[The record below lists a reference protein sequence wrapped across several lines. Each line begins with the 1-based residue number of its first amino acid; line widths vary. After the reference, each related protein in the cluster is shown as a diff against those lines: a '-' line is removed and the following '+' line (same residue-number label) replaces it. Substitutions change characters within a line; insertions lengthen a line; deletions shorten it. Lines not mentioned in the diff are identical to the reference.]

1 MTMRQTTRLPGRSQR
16 GAVLIVALVLLLVL
30 TILGTA
36 SVRDTAMEERMA
48 GNFRDYSAALEAAE
62 TALRTGEIALGSS
75 TAFSN
80 MTFASSGNSG
90 LYDVALLSSSID
102 PYEDEKYGLE
112 VGDTV
117 LKEGGQTGNQLLVT
131 ELPEYYIEQL
141 PEIDLPGSDLVVGF
155 QDKPPPVQ
163 FYRVTGKGYGISPNS
178 EVILQSTYFR

>member
-1 MTMRQTTRLPGRSQR
+1 MRQTRRFPGRSQR

-62 TALRTGEIALGSS
+62 TALRTGEIALGNS
-75 TAFSN
+75 TAFGN
-80 MTFASSGNSG
+80 MTFSTAGTDG
-90 LYDVALLSSSID
+90 LYDIAAMSSSVDPID
-102 PYEDEKYGLE
+102 DAT
-112 VGDTV
+112 VWDTV
-117 LKEGGQTGNQLLVT
+117 ASSVLDKSNTLVSAD
-131 ELPEYYIEQL
+131 PDYYIEEL

>member
-1 MTMRQTTRLPGRSQR
+1 MTMRQTTRFPGRSQR

-48 GNFRDYSAALEAAE
+48 GNFRDYSAAMEAAE
-62 TALRTGEIALGSS
+62 TALRTGEIELGSS
-75 TAFSN
+75 TAFGN
-80 MTFASSGNSG
+80 MTFSAAGTDG
-90 LYDVALLSSSID
+90 LYDVALMSSSADPLSASNWANVDPGVLANPLID
-102 PYEDEKYGLE
+102 ADPD
-112 VGDTV
+112 
-117 LKEGGQTGNQLLVT
+117 
-131 ELPEYYIEQL
+131 YYIEQL

>member
-1 MTMRQTTRLPGRSQR
+1 MKSMRQTNRFPGRSQR

-36 SVRDTAMEERMA
+36 GVRDTAMEERMA
-48 GNFRDYSAALEAAE
+48 GNFRDFSAALEAAE

-75 TAFSN
+75 TSFGSMSFTTAG
-80 MTFASSGNSG
+80 TDG
-90 LYDVALLSSSID
+90 LYDVAAMSSSVD
-102 PYEDEKYGLE
+102 PLSASNWAD
-112 VGDTV
+112 VDSSV
-117 LKEGGQTGNQLLVT
+117 LDKSNTLVNAD
-131 ELPEYYIEQL
+131 PDYYIEQL

>member
-1 MTMRQTTRLPGRSQR
+1 MRQTRRFPGRSQR

-62 TALRTGEIALGSS
+62 TALRTGEIEMGSS
-75 TAFSN
+75 TAN
-80 MTFASSGNSG
+80 GGMTFSTAGTDG
-90 LYDVALLSSSID
+90 LYDIAAMSSSVDPID
-102 PYEDEKYGLE
+102 DAT
-112 VGDTV
+112 VWDTV
-117 LKEGGQTGNQLLVT
+117 ASSVLDKSNTLVSAD
-131 ELPEYYIEQL
+131 PDYYIEEL

>member
-1 MTMRQTTRLPGRSQR
+1 MRQTRRFPDRSQR

-62 TALRTGEIALGSS
+62 TALRTGEIALGNS
-75 TAFSN
+75 TAFSD
-80 MTFASSGNSG
+80 MTFSNAGTDG
-90 LYDVALLSSSID
+90 LYDVTLLSSSVD
-102 PYEDEKYGLE
+102 PLSATNWASVDSS
-112 VGDTV
+112 V
-117 LKEGGQTGNQLLVT
+117 LANPLINDD
-131 ELPEYYIEQL
+131 PDYYIEQL

>member
-1 MTMRQTTRLPGRSQR
+1 MRQTTRFPGRSQR

-48 GNFRDYSAALEAAE
+48 GNFRDYSAAMEAAE
-62 TALRTGEIALGSS
+62 TALRTGEIELGSS
-75 TAFSN
+75 TAFGGL
-80 MTFASSGNSG
+80 TFSAGGTSGY
-90 LYDVALLSSSID
+90 YDVTLLSNSVD
-102 PYEDEKYGLE
+102 PYEEDKYGLE
-112 VGDTV
+112 VDDTV
-117 LKEGGQTGNQLLVT
+117 LKEGGEASKPLLVT
-131 ELPEYYIEQL
+131 NPPNYYIEQL
-141 PEIDLPGSDLVVGF
+141 PEVDLPGSDLVVGF